1 MIRSTSMITGIS
13 IFPNLFKNKG
23 RITSKMN
30 LANDTNLDEIGGTN
44 QDGMSKDKPK
54 KKRGRKSNK
63 EVDKIENY
71 DPEKTSDVDNL
82 ILNLKGGHADSKN
95 ILPGYEYSVS
105 DSGGLEGLDGLGGF
119 GGDVFLDAID
129 VGDLDGLNEKQ
140 SQGNCCWNC
149 CHEYTNMTIS
159 IPHKY
164 IKEIFYINGNFCSY
178 ECAARYI
185 FDTYNGTEMWNKYS
199 LLNFYYNTSLC
210 KRGLRVKPAP
220 SKLLLHKYGGK
231 LSINEYRK
239 LLTTNNQY
247 FNVYLPPIIP
257 ISHDEYC
264 YEGKIKNNDMNG
276 ELRLYRKKPMSNKNN
291 IYDTMNLKVSENN
304 DGVIDGENDGVNDG
318 GE

>member
-1 MIRSTSMITGIS
+1 
-13 IFPNLFKNKG
+13 
-23 RITSKMN
+23 MN
-30 LANDTNLDEIGGTN
+30 LD
-44 QDGMSKDKPK
+44 SDKPK

-71 DPEKTSDVDNL
+71 DPEKTADLDNL
-82 ILNLKGGHADSKN
+82 ILNLKGGQADIKN
-95 ILPGYEYSVS
+95 ILPGYEYSASVPS
-105 DSGGLEGLDGLGGF
+105 GLVCLEGMGSLEGMDSLEGLD
-119 GGDVFLDAID
+119 
-129 VGDLDGLNEKQ
+129 EQ
-140 SQGNCCWNC
+140 PSQGNCCWNC

-304 DGVIDGENDGVNDG
+304 DGVIDGVNDGVIDGVIDGVNDGVNDAMHM
-318 GE
+318 